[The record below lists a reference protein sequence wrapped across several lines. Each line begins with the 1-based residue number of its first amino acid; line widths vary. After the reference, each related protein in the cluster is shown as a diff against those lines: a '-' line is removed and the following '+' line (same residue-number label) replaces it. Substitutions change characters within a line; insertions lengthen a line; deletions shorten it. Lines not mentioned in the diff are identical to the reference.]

1 MAPDSSIRGFVSYL
15 LLAYVGF
22 SIVVLQAESALPA
35 CPSTQPVEDWNNC
48 VGKYSSTQG
57 DVYVGGFREGKR
69 HGFGNNTWPNG
80 AKFVGLYKNGKR
92 DGPGRYFNTNGT
104 LEQSGIW
111 RSGVLIETISL
122 PDSLFV
128 GLDTPS
134 SSVPPVLS
142 TQTKPAESTARA
154 RQAVPNSPQDRVVEI
169 YDEWGIPT
177 EDDVAR
183 RLRIAAEQEKDP
195 VLKKLLWQ
203 RYDDYQNQQKQAR
216 LQREQEAKQRAQWEA
231 RYQAAIQAEQQQRA
245 KERQEAF
252 YACLAGTREPT
263 FVGAVARCNAEVTSA
278 MRRVTDYE
286 WDWDE
291 FYDQSGDLVWTCR
304 GVQTGQFAEFERCSG
319 RYQTDSRWPGK

>member
-1 MAPDSSIRGFVSYL
+1 
-15 LLAYVGF
+15 
-22 SIVVLQAESALPA
+22 
-35 CPSTQPVEDWNNC
+35 
-48 VGKYSSTQG
+48 
-57 DVYVGGFREGKR
+57 
-69 HGFGNNTWPNG
+69 
-80 AKFVGLYKNGKR
+80 
-92 DGPGRYFNTNGT
+92 
-104 LEQSGIW
+104 
-111 RSGVLIETISL
+111 
-122 PDSLFV
+122 
-128 GLDTPS
+128 
-134 SSVPPVLS
+134 
-142 TQTKPAESTARA
+142 
-154 RQAVPNSPQDRVVEI
+154 VVEI

-183 RLRIAAEQEKDP
+183 RFRIAAEQEKDP

-263 FVGAVARCNAEVTSA
+263 FVGAVARCNAEVTRA